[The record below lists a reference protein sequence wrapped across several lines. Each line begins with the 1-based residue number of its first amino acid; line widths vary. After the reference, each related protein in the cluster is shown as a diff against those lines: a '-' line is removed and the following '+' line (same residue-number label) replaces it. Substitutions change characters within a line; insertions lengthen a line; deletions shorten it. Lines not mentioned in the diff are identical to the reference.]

1 MLAARLASKTRQASS
16 NSSRR
21 VDRKLSDGAGGQMDR
36 WADGQMGRW
45 TDGQMGRWTDGQ
57 MGRWARWDRVP
68 MTWDGCRT
76 IAKHVPTPWIL
87 HLSVE
92 MTQSMQPRLGARCA
106 QPEARIFSSRPP
118 HTSLQDRTCRRKSAQ
133 ARWVPALVY
142 CAAIGGLGGLRMP
155 LEAIR
160 SH

>member
-1 MLAARLASKTRQASS
+1 M
-16 NSSRR
+16 
-21 VDRKLSDGAGGQMDR
+21 GR

-45 TDGQMGRWTDGQ
+45 ADGQMGRWQ
-57 MGRWARWDRVP
+57 MGKMGQNSCDMGWLP
-68 MTWDGCRT
+68 HF
-76 IAKHVPTPWIL
+76 AKHVPTPRIV

-118 HTSLQDRTCRRKSAQ
+118 HTSLQERTCRRKSAQ
-133 ARWVPALVY
+133 ARWVPALVHR
-142 CAAIGGLGGLRMP
+142 AVIGGFGGPRKP

-160 SH
+160 GVVPAAAVEWRSSSAA